1 MQNIVSPKPVA
12 DESDFID
19 KLVWFIWLG
28 AIATIIYAYIFGT
41 TTYGLSKAGIEVNK
55 DIDLETG
62 SYAVNVGNQVAFIIS
77 MVFIYYV
84 MSKSYLAYKYNNM
97 KKDALHTNLSTII
110 TVTVSLILCVGS
122 ILLSMR
128 TDWHWSDLS
137 KSSSEKKLDK
147 SGPLVWGKQTPVIL
161 TSLLLSIFLFVLT
174 SYSVWRISPG
184 NRPTSHWSYYYYYE
198 VLLIFLPLILS
209 WVYVAATNFEWLN
222 QGTIAISTILATCF
236 LVYNIFWLWHRKQD
250 LPNWNTVLYNI
261 WILSP
266 IYLYYAYVKNTNL
279 FDISKKVLCY
289 ILLIYLAIIG
299 IFIFK
304 YNKPVKLCKEE
315 DWTSCFNLNN
325 ISNISHVA
333 TFNWLFVC
341 LIISSCINIINFFIQ
356 LFSGGIGEGN
366 LGKLE
371 TFLKLISFP
380 FYWLVTTVMQ
390 NPLTIILLF
399 IFISFVAVWINKNNF
414 DLKQFIID
422 QKGFA
427 IMSVTILLGL
437 IVMFGIGLKNNNPT
451 STLEFIKKPLLLFA
465 AITVVIGILIYLL
478 TSKSKLIDVA
488 TVLQYFI
495 YALIFMGMIAVI
507 IVSIR
512 TIFSNS
518 RKMGDTMFQ
527 TSENSNWVTNIL
539 KLIGNALIYIPCLL
553 IDFVEMIKEQYK
565 ITTSSMILILV
576 LQILFIIFGYALPI
590 LFSKAINHLG
600 VQVLSFPKTLKTET
614 TLDSSIIFIDPVF
627 TNDDVTVNENKDDKK
642 ACEEKNPKTNNE
654 ELDKTV
660 ERLEQIKEC
669 MNEKKET
676 RNRDKIAKQK
686 TSDRIAE
693 WFKSEPSNKTIQLH
707 RYNWGISMWFYI
719 RSSGSNATA
728 NVFSLEGQNQ
738 NKVVTV
744 LYDNNTNAISV
755 NGDTLMG
762 VHLHKWNNLVIN
774 FDKGKIDVFINGKL
788 LSTSNDA
795 RTESNNIALNMKI
808 GNESIRGEICNII
821 IHKENFTKSQIN
833 WIYDSNKLFNP
844 PVVGINFS
852 ENDSTTPKLSG
863 MYIGMIFGILIG
875 AILGCIFN
883 ATVDKFYGAIMG
895 AILFGAIGAVLGYL
909 FWWEDGIFANVFNA
923 VADVFVNTF

>member
-12 DESDFID
+12 DESDSID

-97 KKDALHTNLSTII
+97 KINAPITNLSTII
-110 TVTVSLILCVGS
+110 TVIVSLILCVGS
-122 ILLSMR
+122 ILLSTR

-137 KSSSEKKLDK
+137 RTSSEKKLDQ
-147 SGPLVWGKQTPVIL
+147 SGPLVWGTQTTVISS
-161 TSLLLSIFLFVLT
+161 SLLISFCLFGFT
-174 SYSVWRISPG
+174 SYNVWRKLQ
-184 NRPTSHWSYYYYYE
+184 NKPTSHWSYYYYYE

-209 WVYVAATNFEWLN
+209 WVYVAATNFEWLI

-236 LVYNIFWLWHRKQD
+236 LVYNIFWLWYRKQD
-250 LPNWNTVLYNI
+250 LPNWKTVLYNI

-279 FDISKKVLCY
+279 FDISKKVLYY

-304 YNKPVKLCKEE
+304 FNKPVKLCKEE

-341 LIISSCINIINFFIQ
+341 LIISSCINCINFIIQ
-356 LFSGGIGEGN
+356 LFSGGIGEG
-366 LGKLE
+366 KVE

-390 NPLTIILLF
+390 NPLTMILLF

-642 ACEEKNPKTNNE
+642 ACEEKNPKTDNE
-654 ELDKTV
+654 QLDKTV

-693 WFKSEPSNKTIQLH
+693 WFKSDPSNKTIQLH

-755 NGDTLMG
+755 NGDTLTG

-883 ATVDKFYGAIMG
+883 AMVDKFYGAIMG

>member
-147 SGPLVWGKQTPVIL
+147 SGPLVWGKQTPVI
-161 TSLLLSIFLFVLT
+161 SLLLLTSIFLFVLT
-174 SYSVWRISPG
+174 SYNVWRRSPG
-184 NRPTSHWSYYYYYE
+184 NKPPSHWSYYYYYE

-209 WVYVAATNFEWLN
+209 WVYVAATNFEWLTR
-222 QGTIAISTILATCF
+222 GTIAISTILATCF
-236 LVYNIFWLWHRKQD
+236 LVYNIFWLWYRKQD

-279 FDISKKVLCY
+279 FDISKKVLYY

-341 LIISSCINIINFFIQ
+341 LIISSCINIINFIIQ
-356 LFSGGIGEGN
+356 FFSGGIGE
-366 LGKLE
+366 GKLE
-371 TFLKLISFP
+371 TFLKLILFP

-642 ACEEKNPKTNNE
+642 TCEEKNPKKDNE

-755 NGDTLMG
+755 NGDTLTG

-883 ATVDKFYGAIMG
+883 AMVDKFYGAIMG

>member
-1 MQNIVSPKPVA
+1 
-12 DESDFID
+12 
-19 KLVWFIWLG
+19 
-28 AIATIIYAYIFGT
+28 
-41 TTYGLSKAGIEVNK
+41 
-55 DIDLETG
+55 
-62 SYAVNVGNQVAFIIS
+62 
-77 MVFIYYV
+77 
-84 MSKSYLAYKYNNM
+84 M

-147 SGPLVWGKQTPVIL
+147 SGPLVWGKQTPVI
-161 TSLLLSIFLFVLT
+161 SLLLLTSIFLFVLT
-174 SYSVWRISPG
+174 SYNVWRRSPG
-184 NRPTSHWSYYYYYE
+184 NKPPSHWSYYYYYE

-209 WVYVAATNFEWLN
+209 WVYVAATNFEWLTR
-222 QGTIAISTILATCF
+222 GTIAISTILATCF

-250 LPNWNTVLYNI
+250 LPNWKTVLYNI

-279 FDISKKVLCY
+279 FDISKKVLYY

-341 LIISSCINIINFFIQ
+341 LIISSCINIINFIIQ
-356 LFSGGIGEGN
+356 FFSGGIGE
-366 LGKLE
+366 GKLE

-495 YALIFMGMIAVI
+495 YALIVVGMIAII

-642 ACEEKNPKTNNE
+642 TCEEKNPKKDNE

-755 NGDTLMG
+755 NGDTLTG

-883 ATVDKFYGAIMG
+883 AKVDKFYGAIMG

>member
-1 MQNIVSPKPVA
+1 
-12 DESDFID
+12 
-19 KLVWFIWLG
+19 
-28 AIATIIYAYIFGT
+28 
-41 TTYGLSKAGIEVNK
+41 
-55 DIDLETG
+55 
-62 SYAVNVGNQVAFIIS
+62 
-77 MVFIYYV
+77 
-84 MSKSYLAYKYNNM
+84 M
-97 KKDALHTNLSTII
+97 KINAPHNDLSTII
-110 TVTVSLILCVGS
+110 TVIVSLILCVGS
-122 ILLSMR
+122 ILLSTR

-137 KSSSEKKLDK
+137 RTSSEKKLDQ
-147 SGPLVWGKQTPVIL
+147 SGPLVWGTQTIAISS
-161 TSLLLSIFLFVLT
+161 SLLISFCLFGFT
-174 SYSVWRISPG
+174 SYNVWRKLQ
-184 NRPTSHWSYYYYYE
+184 NKPTSHWSYYYYYE

-209 WVYVAATNFEWLN
+209 WVYVAATNFEWLI

-236 LVYNIFWLWHRKQD
+236 LVYNIFWLWYRKQD
-250 LPNWNTVLYNI
+250 LPNWKTVLYNI

-279 FDISKKVLCY
+279 FDISKKVLYY

-304 YNKPVKLCKEE
+304 FNKPVKLCKEE

-341 LIISSCINIINFFIQ
+341 LIISSCINCINFIIQ
-356 LFSGGIGEGN
+356 LFSGGIGEG
-366 LGKLE
+366 KVE

-390 NPLTIILLF
+390 NPLTMILLF

-642 ACEEKNPKTNNE
+642 SCEEKNPKKDNE

-755 NGDTLMG
+755 NGDTLTG

-808 GNESIRGEICNII
+808 GSESIRGEICNII

-883 ATVDKFYGAIMG
+883 AMVDKFYGAIMG